1 MINTVFEAY
10 KVRREVKR
18 CGTKLK
24 FYRHALNEFGEP
36 TDELAEVAEVNG
48 LYHEQTSYMTVTS
61 GDGSLTRKKKQPM
74 LLCVAEDIANAG
86 VKFGDIV
93 KVPVR
98 SPQMTSK
105 TLKYVGCVD
114 IQNWGIIVDLSFE
127 EVDDGNS

>member
-1 MINTVFEAY
+1 MINTAFEAY
-10 KVRREVKR
+10 KVRREVMR

-24 FYRHALNEFGEP
+24 FYRHVLDEFGEP
-36 TDELAEVAEVNG
+36 TGELIEVAEVNG
-48 LYHEQTSYMTVTS
+48 LYHEQTSYVTVTS

-74 LLCVAEDIANAG
+74 LLCIADDIADAE

-93 KVPVR
+93 KVSAR

-114 IQNWGIIVDLSFE
+114 IGNWGIIVDMSFE

>member
-1 MINTVFEAY
+1 MISTVFEAY

-24 FYRHALNEFGEP
+24 FYRHVLNEFGEP
-36 TDELAEVAEVNG
+36 ADELTEIAEVDG
-48 LYHEQTSYMTVTS
+48 LYHEQTSYMTVAS

-86 VKFGDIV
+86 IKFGDIV
-93 KVPVR
+93 KVPAR

-105 TLKYVGCVD
+105 TLKYIGCID

>member
-1 MINTVFEAY
+1 MINTAFEAY
-10 KVRREVKR
+10 KVRREVMR

-24 FYRHALNEFGEP
+24 FYRHMLDEFGEP
-36 TDELAEVAEVNG
+36 TGELTEVAEVNG
-48 LYHEQTSYMTVTS
+48 LHHEQTSYVTVTS

-74 LLCVAEDIANAG
+74 LLCVADDIADANI
-86 VKFGDIV
+86 KFGDIV

-114 IQNWGIIVDLSFE
+114 IGNWGIIVDMSFE
-127 EVDDGNS
+127 EVDNGDT

>member
-1 MINTVFEAY
+1 MINTAFEAY
-10 KVRREVKR
+10 KVRREVRR

-24 FYRHALNEFGEP
+24 FYRHVLDEFGEP
-36 TDELAEVAEVNG
+36 VGGLVEVAEVNG
-48 LYHEQTSYMTVTS
+48 LYHEQTSYVTVAS

-74 LLCVAEDIANAG
+74 LLCVADDIANAE

-93 KVPVR
+93 KLPVR

-114 IQNWGIIVDLSFE
+114 IGNWGIVIDLSFE

>member
-18 CGTKLK
+18 CGAKLK
-24 FYRHALNEFGEP
+24 FYRHILNEFCEP
-36 TDELAEVAEVNG
+36 TSELAEVAEVSG

-86 VKFGDIV
+86 IKFGDIV

-105 TLKYVGCVD
+105 TLKYIGCID
-114 IQNWGIIVDLSFE
+114 ICNWGIIVDLSFE
-127 EVDDGNS
+127 EVDNGNS

>member
-1 MINTVFEAY
+1 MISTVFEAY

-24 FYRHALNEFGEP
+24 FYRDVLNEFGEP
-36 TDELAEVAEVNG
+36 VDELAEGAEVNG

-61 GDGSLTRKKKQPM
+61 GDGSLTRKKKPPM
-74 LLCVAEDIANAG
+74 LLCAAEDIANAG
-86 VKFGDIV
+86 IKFGDIV

-105 TLKYVGCVD
+105 TLKYIGCID